1 MCLPHF
7 KRGALHQNG
16 GVTFQQDINR
26 GEIGRRFLLPDG
38 DTINQ
43 MPNAISAALK
53 HHTLIGQEQ
62 QIFARRHIPKDARQH
77 PNERATIGNIP
88 NAKYALK
95 RRNTGG
101 DGQ

>member
-1 MCLPHF
+1 
-7 KRGALHQNG
+7 
-16 GVTFQQDINR
+16 
-26 GEIGRRFLLPDG
+26 
-38 DTINQ
+38 

-77 PNERATIGNIP
+77 PNERATIGNVP

-95 RRNTGG
+95 RRNAGG